1 MSYNKQEMSEIH
13 VSSKIDRTALTETL
27 SYSLKALGITALK
40 WKPNF
45 LNEVKLLDIWS
56 NLLPSIYNFQVLIY
70 LQSIVY
76 HFISTTENKWKKENL
91 QIDLIC
97 NHGNPCAHQRK
108 SKDLYKM

>member
-1 MSYNKQEMSEIH
+1 MSYNTQEMSEIH

-56 NLLPSIYNFQVLIY
+56 NLLPSIYHFQVLIY

-91 QIDLIC
+91 QIDWIC
-97 NHGNPCAHQRK
+97 DHGNPCAHQRK